1 MKSFVVTTGEDRLIL
16 DAGDK
21 NVIYIFEN
29 ISGYEEEVFDLLDQ
43 KKMSLPQLEVLIESW
58 GGKMKSVTLRQLINN
73 YYKNIL
79 L

>member
-1 MKSFVVTTGEDRLIL
+1 MKNFIVTTGEDRLIL
-16 DAGDK
+16 DTGDK

-43 KKMSLPQLEVLIESW
+43 KKMSLVQLENIIDSW
-58 GGKMKSVTLRQLINN
+58 GGKMRSITLRQLINN

-79 L
+79 P

>member
-1 MKSFVVTTGEDRLIL
+1 MKSFIVTTGEDRLIL

>member
-1 MKSFVVTTGEDRLIL
+1 MKNFIVTTGEDRLIL
-16 DAGDK
+16 DTGDK

-43 KKMSLPQLEVLIESW
+43 KKMSLIQLEKIINSW
-58 GGKMKSVTLRQLINN
+58 GGKMRSITLRQLINN

-79 L
+79 P